1 MRSLRRT
8 LRRIGSDL
16 LGFRNVEAYVVTLIG
31 IALIVI
37 DILGDVTTDVQL
49 TVIIAALVVLVFR
62 STAPTTQ
69 KTGLDEVLGN
79 RNNFG
84 PFREFIRGG
93 RTLWVYAPSAINIL
107 RDPSSIKEEILDRGG
122 QLTVLLQNPNE
133 STVIQNLENQLDIA
147 AVDLKSD
154 IQVSVEV
161 LRKLKARHNNADY
174 HIDYGFLTYSPGFSL
189 TIVDAQRSTGRLVV
203 EFFGF
208 QNEFIG
214 NRMHLEITRQ
224 QSEYWF
230 EYWVDQ
236 FQEMASTAKMSP
248 HA

>member
-8 LRRIGSDL
+8 LRRIGTDL
-16 LGFRNVEAYVVTLIG
+16 LSFKNVEAYVVTLIG
-31 IALIVI
+31 VALIVI
-37 DILGDVTTDVQL
+37 DILGDVPANVQL

-62 STAPTTQ
+62 STAPLTQ
-69 KTGLDEVLGN
+69 KTGLDDVLGN
-79 RNNFG
+79 RNGFR

-93 RTLWVYAPSAINIL
+93 RTLWVYAPSAINIV
-107 RDPSSIKEEILDRGG
+107 RDPSPIKEEVLDRGG
-122 QLTVLLQNPNE
+122 SLVVLLQNPAE
-133 STVIQNLENQLDIA
+133 TTVIENLQNQLDIA
-147 AVDLKSD
+147 AVDLRSD

-161 LRKLKARHNNADY
+161 LRKLKSRHDNAGY
-174 HIDYGFLTYSPGFSL
+174 NIRYGFLTYSPGFSL
-189 TIVDAQRSTGRLVV
+189 TIVDAERATGRLVV

-214 NRMHLEITRQ
+214 SRMHIEITRQ

-236 FQEMASTAKMSP
+236 FQEMTKAATMAAQS
-248 HA
+248 